1 MKLYIYILVG
11 AQSVEYWEL
20 AYRTWLQLHVPP
32 NWHVSKAT
40 RSIDPELGDSNHLAR
55 NGDGCNALQWH
66 VLQWSKDRVPAWFIP
81 GNGAGFW
88 FWLIRKGPKKKQ
100 KYCNLA
106 WVRFFFFVGL
116 GFPVS
121 PVSPSFCL
129 DLRFRGSDFAFAL
142 GAEGSLPPAPGF
154 DFKRVLSVVCLTV
167 VEASTSMHGTYASKQ
182 RI

>member
-1 MKLYIYILVG
+1 MKFLTWTHGGNKSLNMYHTMKLYIYILVG

-20 AYRTWLQLHVPP
+20 AYRTWLQLHVPA

-88 FWLIRKGPKKKQ
+88 FWLIRKGPKKNRSTVTWPE
-100 KYCNLA
+100 CVSFSLLA
-106 WVRFFFFVGL
+106 SAFQCHRYL
-116 GFPVS
+116 H
-121 PVSPSFCL
+121 PS
-129 DLRFRGSDFAFAL
+129 A
-142 GAEGSLPPAPGF
+142 
-154 DFKRVLSVVCLTV
+154 
-167 VEASTSMHGTYASKQ
+167 
-182 RI
+182 